1 MPVNER
7 PTIAFSI
14 ERDNG
19 EKIEFSQQPRDIFA
33 EHPPFAAPFYCA
45 IGKLV
50 VQQGHVEHQ
59 LSMALPMC
67 RKLDMER
74 PVSVRRGK
82 LTAGQKIQAI
92 REVLENGRIFGE
104 ASKDDPIWSGALNAA
119 VGIPKI
125 RNAIIHG
132 VVVEFEEGPPPRIRL
147 QSTDA
152 PNAQPSAYTLGELQD
167 IIPKMQEV
175 QLLLAV
181 LNLVLEMDCDRRFG
195 ESPHRPVGIGHVK

>member
-7 PTIAFSI
+7 PTITFTI
-14 ERDNG
+14 ELDNG
-19 EKIEFSQQPRDIFA
+19 EKAEVSQQPRDIFA

-92 REVLENGRIFGE
+92 REVLENGRLFGE
-104 ASKDDPIWSGALNAA
+104 ASEDPIWSGALNAA
-119 VGIPKI
+119 KSIAKI

-147 QSTDA
+147 QSADA

-175 QLLLAV
+175 HLLLAA
-181 LNLVLEMDCDRRFG
+181 LSLVLEMDYVRRFG
-195 ESPHRPVGIGHVK
+195 EAPPRPAGIGHVK